1 MSGSSGINWG
11 SVYNTPIGQI
21 LQDLNPSNFV
31 QLTDQATQSQSTSYQ
46 NQISQDKTELSAW
59 GTLQADAQS
68 VASNLSSLA
77 NGSIF
82 SQLTSTSSNS
92 NVASAVDQSA
102 QQGSYTI
109 SVGALAQSEIDSGSA
124 ANMAVTD
131 PNATLTLPG
140 STTPIQGS
148 FTIQVGTQSAV
159 TITLPSGGESLNS
172 LVSQINNQSG
182 IGVTASAVQ
191 NGNGQWVMDIQA
203 NQTGQ
208 PITYTDTG
216 VSGQT
221 NGPLYYLGVVSSD
234 TTAAGSTQLSGA
246 NVMQKASSAQ
256 VSFGSTFNSSTAI
269 SSTSN
274 TFSNLIPGMTIT
286 AQSTGT
292 TTISVQPD
300 ISAMTNAVTHFVS
313 SWNQWVKDTQ
323 NLAQAGTIVQT
334 GAGASA
340 TYNYVANSNQVLT
353 SGLPTSV
360 LNQAQQ
366 ILGSTR
372 TGVGTYQS
380 LADLGITFSSNG
392 TLSVSSGALSQAISS
407 NPSAVKAIFQSLQ
420 SVMVT
425 GGSNSDGVITGF
437 SLGPSSTIGQAEATL
452 NKQVAQDQ
460 NSVAMLNQQLSN
472 QEQQAI
478 IQYGQWVNSVAK
490 ESQQYSLLSALF
502 NTGTS
507 STTGG

>member
-234 TTAAGSTQLSGA
+234 TTAAGSTQLSG
-246 NVMQKASSAQ
+246 
-256 VSFGSTFNSSTAI
+256 
-269 SSTSN
+269 
-274 TFSNLIPGMTIT
+274 P
-286 AQSTGT
+286 
-292 TTISVQPD
+292 
-300 ISAMTNAVTHFVS
+300 
-313 SWNQWVKDTQ
+313 TQ
-323 NLAQAGTIVQT
+323 
-334 GAGASA
+334 
-340 TYNYVANSNQVLT
+340 
-353 SGLPTSV
+353 
-360 LNQAQQ
+360 
-366 ILGSTR
+366 
-372 TGVGTYQS
+372 
-380 LADLGITFSSNG
+380 
-392 TLSVSSGALSQAISS
+392 
-407 NPSAVKAIFQSLQ
+407 
-420 SVMVT
+420 
-425 GGSNSDGVITGF
+425 GGS
-437 SLGPSSTIGQAEATL
+437 
-452 NKQVAQDQ
+452 
-460 NSVAMLNQQLSN
+460 
-472 QEQQAI
+472 
-478 IQYGQWVNSVAK
+478 
-490 ESQQYSLLSALF
+490 
-502 NTGTS
+502 
-507 STTGG
+507 